1 MLIPAATVFI
11 LIIAFVKVGMSR
23 GRLWF
28 GLGRVRSNLRRVS
41 QKFAIARGINTIL
54 NLRFEIFPD

>member
-28 GLGRVRSNLRRVS
+28 GLGRVRSTLRRVF
-41 QKFAIARGINTIL
+41 KECAIARGINTIL
-54 NLRFEIFPD
+54 DFRF

>member
-28 GLGRVRSNLRRVS
+28 GLGRVRSTLRRVF
-41 QKFAIARGINTIL
+41 KEFAIARGINTIL
-54 NLRFEIFPD
+54 DFRF